1 MNKVILMG
9 RLTRDPEINYS
20 QNGNNTCIA
29 KYTLAVDR
37 SLSRMAGRRLISSP
51 VRYSEKERSL
61 PRNISTKEPR
71 LQLQA
76 DLKLVPIRIRTA

>member
-1 MNKVILMG
+1 MNKVILITHRMEIIPAL
-9 RLTRDPEINYS
+9 RSTHWQLTED
-20 QNGNNTCIA
+20 
-29 KYTLAVDR
+29 
-37 SLSRMAGRRLISSP
+37 LSRMAGRRLISSP